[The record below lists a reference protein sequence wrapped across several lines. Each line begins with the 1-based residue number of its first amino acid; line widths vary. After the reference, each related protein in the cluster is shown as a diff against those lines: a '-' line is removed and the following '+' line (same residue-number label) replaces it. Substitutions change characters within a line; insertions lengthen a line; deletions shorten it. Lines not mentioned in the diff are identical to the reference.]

1 MEFTFLCPDACFD
14 VFKVAVLGFKL
25 GVRGSL
31 GPFRLRRVRARR
43 GPYLF
48 EGQGNFLCLL
58 LDSPSFSSLLVALGA
73 F

>member
-31 GPFRLRRVRARR
+31 GPFRAFGVSGPVEALIYLKVR
-43 GPYLF
+43 
-48 EGQGNFLCLL
+48 QTLCAWSWIPLL
-58 LDSPSFSSLLVALGA
+58 
-73 F
+73 